1 MKPIV
6 NKSLLTTIAALS
18 LVALACVAAL
28 PVIQSQEAPA
38 EPVEQAGAPPTLV
51 SQGNPSVS
59 ILQSSELISQQEALI
74 SLYENAS
81 SGVVSIFVRTA
92 DGGGQGSGFVVDKD
106 GHIVTNFHVVE
117 GAQYME
123 VAFTS
128 GLRVEGEVI
137 GTDRDSDLAVVRV
150 DVPQSELFPLA
161 LGDSGLLSVGQ
172 MVVAIGNPFGLSST
186 MTTGI
191 VSGLGRTGNSLNPT
205 GDGAFFASG
214 DLIQTD
220 AAINPGNSGGPLLN
234 LNGEV
239 VGINRSIQTF
249 NVNAENE
256 PVNSGVGFAVSVNIL
271 KRVVPS
277 LIANGSY
284 DYPYLGI
291 SSPTEISLEL
301 AQELGLDRTTGVLLS
316 EVVAD
321 GPAEDAGLQIGDLII
336 AIDDFEVRTFG
347 ELISY
352 LFTNA
357 SAGDTITMTFIRDG
371 EEMQTDLTL
380 GSR

>member
-1 MKPIV
+1 
-6 NKSLLTTIAALS
+6 
-18 LVALACVAAL
+18 
-28 PVIQSQEAPA
+28 
-38 EPVEQAGAPPTLV
+38 
-51 SQGNPSVS
+51 
-59 ILQSSELISQQEALI
+59 
-74 SLYENAS
+74 
-81 SGVVSIFVRTA
+81 
-92 DGGGQGSGFVVDKD
+92 
-106 GHIVTNFHVVE
+106 
-117 GAQYME
+117 
-123 VAFTS
+123 
-128 GLRVEGEVI
+128 
-137 GTDRDSDLAVVRV
+137 
-150 DVPQSELFPLA
+150 
-161 LGDSGLLSVGQ
+161 
-172 MVVAIGNPFGLSST
+172 